1 MSATVTPTV
10 GLRLAANATPAAL
23 PVLQWA
29 VGMIHEMLVQ
39 PGESFYIFSLRKTDN
54 TTVILRIADPHT
66 GIPLTPVAAGNLIF
80 DLMKA
85 AYFNKL
91 QVEVGYRDFGPDPQ
105 AGIDKLVI
113 DRVILTQ

>member
-23 PVLQWA
+23 PALQWA
-29 VGMIHEMLVQ
+29 TGSLHEILVQ
-39 PGESFYIFSLRKTDN
+39 PGESFSIFSLRKTDN

-66 GIPLTPVAAGNLIF
+66 GATLTPVTAENLIY
-80 DLMKA
+80 DLMKQ
-85 AYFNKL
+85 AYFGKL

-105 AGIDKLVI
+105 AGINKLVI